1 MQIDMKKARFKEFV
15 VSLGINESMHG
26 KTKLKNL
33 WKVHEIFLGTPS
45 NIRK

>member
-1 MQIDMKKARFKEFV
+1 MLRFKEFV
-15 VSLGINESMHG
+15 LSLGINESMHG

-33 WKVHEIFLGTPS
+33 WKAHEILLRLPS